1 MSNYIFIDIKQH
13 NLNSIEDLDKNT
25 ILIDYI
31 PYTSIFDNTMNLK
44 LPKYK
49 FTNIISSNINYYF
62 GYTEKIINYITKY
75 NVKNLLCN
83 IYDPINDKWSDLIVS
98 YYDLYN
104 EDYTLENKLILIKLL
119 DNIKLLHAKINQHY
133 LLSLEK
139 LYDLDVNNKSIVEFF
154 NSNLTIIL
162 FNFFKKIKIFYILSI
177 ILSKKKEN
185 YYLIYTSDFNNE
197 INSYL

>member
-31 PYTSIFDNTMNLK
+31 PYTSILDNTMNLK

-49 FTNIISSNINYYF
+49 FTTIISSNINYYF

-104 EDYTLENKLILIKLL
+104 EHYTLENKSILIKLL

-154 NSNLTIIL
+154 NSNLSIIL

>member
-1 MSNYIFIDIKQH
+1 M
-13 NLNSIEDLDKNT
+13 
-25 ILIDYI
+25 
-31 PYTSIFDNTMNLK
+31 
-44 LPKYK
+44 
-49 FTNIISSNINYYF
+49 
-62 GYTEKIINYITKY
+62 
-75 NVKNLLCN
+75 
-83 IYDPINDKWSDLIVS
+83 
-98 YYDLYN
+98 
-104 EDYTLENKLILIKLL
+104 
-119 DNIKLLHAKINQHY
+119 
-133 LLSLEK
+133 LSLEK